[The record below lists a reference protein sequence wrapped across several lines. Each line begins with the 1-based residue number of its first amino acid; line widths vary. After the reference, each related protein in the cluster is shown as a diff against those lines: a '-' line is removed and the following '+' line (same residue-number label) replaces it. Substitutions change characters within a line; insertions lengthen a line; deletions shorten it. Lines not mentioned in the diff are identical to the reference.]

1 MKNRFE
7 SKDIKS
13 FFQELK
19 ESDEVRLQ
27 GLIQSYT
34 ESYLESLVGLYDG
47 DDYES
52 SETLEGSIL
61 MAESPI
67 ERLFYVAIQKNAI
80 DYGYISGDGQFDI
93 TPQYEIKFLNKKYRV
108 DFSISYFNGEN
119 RVFEIFVELNG
130 HEYHNASKK
139 KVTADRKRERALQ
152 NKCDRV
158 MTFTGSE
165 IFEDADLCA
174 LEVIKVL
181 DGFVNGKSGDR

>member
-67 ERLFYVAIQKNAI
+67 ERLFYVAIQKNAR

-139 KVTADRKRERALQ
+139 KVTSDRKRERALQ